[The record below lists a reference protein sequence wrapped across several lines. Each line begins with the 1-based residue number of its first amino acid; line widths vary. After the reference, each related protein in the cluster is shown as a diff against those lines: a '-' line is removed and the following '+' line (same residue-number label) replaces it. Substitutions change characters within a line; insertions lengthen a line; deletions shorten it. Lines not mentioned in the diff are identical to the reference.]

1 MHDLRVLPSEAEPI
15 LRSMT
20 AIATLGGH
28 RVPLPVERD
37 LILAAQRYLLPAP
50 IDVDRLTLITP
61 AELRELLPGEDER
74 LRAVRFMALVPYVSL
89 EIDAAKRAAV
99 DAFAIQLAVDP
110 AQLRALHRRREAETR
125 QIALDALRRG
135 WPLPLTAR
143 TSALLRGIVEARRR
157 QPPDEALAERYC
169 ALRLLPQGT
178 LGRALY
184 ELHHVHGWLLPG
196 EVGGL
201 DETLVP
207 SDLRCV
213 LAGLDPGL
221 ASRPLAVGFAA
232 GLSQVPLGY
241 EVVLEAIFALYAA
254 ARLAAAGE
262 RTEGTPQID
271 LAALADAHA
280 RGLAARIEPALNGDW
295 WRLAA
300 EDVAALRA
308 RYGIEPVPLAARE
321 PARSAAERRSRAA

>member
-1 MHDLRVLPSEAEPI
+1 MHDLRVLPSEAESI
-15 LRSMT
+15 LRGMT
-20 AIATLGGH
+20 AIATQGGH

-37 LILAAQRYLLPAP
+37 LILAAQRHLLPSP
-50 IDVDRLTLITP
+50 VDVDGLAPITP
-61 AELRELLPGEDER
+61 AELCESLPGEAER

-89 EIDAAKRAAV
+89 EIDPGKRAAV

-125 QIALDALRRG
+125 QVALDAIRRG
-135 WPLPLTAR
+135 WPLPLTVR
-143 TSALLRGIVEARRR
+143 TSALLRGIVDAQRR
-157 QPPDEALAERYC
+157 QPPDEALAERYR

-201 DETLVP
+201 DETLLP
-207 SDLRCV
+207 SDLRCI
-213 LAGLDPGL
+213 LAGLGPGL
-221 ASRPLAVGFAA
+221 AARPLAVGFAA
-232 GLSQVPLGY
+232 GLSRLPLGY
-241 EVVLEAIFALYAA
+241 EVVLEAIFALHAA

-262 RTEGTPQID
+262 RTEGAPQID
-271 LAALADAHA
+271 LAALGDAHA
-280 RGLAARIEPALNGDW
+280 RGLAARIEPALADDW
-295 WRLAA
+295 WQLAA

-308 RYGIEPVPLAARE
+308 RYGIAPVPRAGRD
-321 PARSAAERRSRAA
+321 PARGADARRSRAA